1 MVDRMRRLS
10 KLEAGIGKT
19 AAMWAVLRDMHPL
32 MRQKVVDEAEGYE
45 NHTRPPK
52 LGDLASLGLE
62 DGVQWLMKNDWDVA
76 YSIEF
81 DLDLVR
87 GEGQGYDIAEF
98 CVERE
103 EGGSIEEDQREAA
116 GRLEKLKHLPPQRWC
131 EVYAD
136 ELEEA

>member
-1 MVDRMRRLS
+1 MADRMRRLS

-19 AAMWAVLRDMHPL
+19 AAMWSVVRDMHPL
-32 MRQKVVDEAEGYE
+32 MRQKVLDEAEGYE

-52 LGDLASLGLE
+52 LGGLHGLGD
-62 DGVQWLMKNDWDVA
+62 DGVRWVMKNDWDVA

-87 GEGQGYDIAEF
+87 GEGQGYDISQF
-98 CVERE
+98 CIEK

-116 GRLEKLKHLPPQRWC
+116 ERLEQLRHLPPQRWR
-131 EVYAD
+131 EVYAH
-136 ELEEA
+136 ELEEE